1 VAGGPAKIS
10 GLLCRRLRTAGMVQ
24 LKDNTSNN
32 KNAMTFLRKI
42 FILFILPVCI
52 NSFGQK
58 TVSPIFDI
66 SPDNKSIVISI
77 INGKTSTLFIF
88 SLAENKLVQLTDANN
103 YYSRPVY
110 SPQGNNIICL
120 SKGQETET
128 SDLCSIS
135 LATKQIT
142 KLTDGK
148 NYITEATFTKNGD
161 EILYCVAGSIKN
173 FSPMAKKAPHEIDL
187 YSMKSDGS
195 NTKKLTIFNAYQFS
209 GITANQ
215 KGDTVLCKLVD
226 NHKDIEGICLLS
238 LSDTV
243 PTKIEAVNNPRPE
256 IGTSFYGTP
265 AYSTDNKK
273 ISFTAPY
280 QLYLLNLADKQCSEI
295 WSSFGK
301 EEQAMPIFSK
311 FDGTQKIFFSTFAIV
326 NRQYVQHAKIYS
338 FDLITKKLAEVLIPA
353 IIN

>member
-1 VAGGPAKIS
+1 MA
-10 GLLCRRLRTAGMVQ
+10 
-24 LKDNTSNN
+24 
-32 KNAMTFLRKI
+32 LRKI
-42 FILFILPVCI
+42 LFLFTLTI
-52 NSFGQK
+52 STATFGQK
-58 TVSPIFDI
+58 SVSPIFDI

-77 INGKTSTLFIF
+77 DNGENSTLFIY
-88 SLAENKLVQLTDANN
+88 SLTDSKLTQLTDKKG

-110 SPQGNNIICL
+110 LPKGDKVIFL
-120 SKGQETET
+120 SKGSETET

-135 LATKQIT
+135 LDTKQIT

-161 EILYCVAGSIKN
+161 EILYCIAGSIKN
-173 FSPMAKKAPHEIDL
+173 FSPLARKAPHEIDL
-187 YSMKSDGS
+187 YSMKPDGS
-195 NTKKLTIFNAYQFS
+195 NSKKLTDFSAYQFS

-215 KGDTVLCKLVD
+215 NGDTVLCKLIIKGV
-226 NHKDIEGICLLS
+226 EGIYLLS

-243 PTKIEAVNNPRPE
+243 QTKIEAINNPRPE

-265 AYSTDNKK
+265 AYSKDNKQ

-280 QLYLLNLADKQCSEI
+280 QLYVLNLADKKCSEI

-311 FDGTQKIFFSTFAIV
+311 FDGAQKIYFSTFAIV
-326 NRQYVQHAKIYS
+326 NRQYVQNAKIYS
-338 FDLITKKLAEVLIPA
+338 FDLVTKQLKEISIPV
-353 IIN
+353 NN